1 MYAAPIGN
9 VDCCYLSVSPLI
21 LDSSSSAS
29 WSDCQHTS
37 TKDIAGQSAKV
48 QLDSCESKKMTPM
61 SSSMLLLTISSTIST
76 SSSTSSSCPTDV
88 PDTVCIANQFGVNQ
102 SEVEN
107 LNSFFL
113 IIMTLASLCSNMT
126 IDKFCLVTWQGVGGA
141 LLTMIDSS
149 HHHIETSFIAFF
161 WPGPWYMFYSQTKV
175 AEVVRSLGEVGK
187 TSAWLKA
194 IFQPNRTLLVIDMQ
208 VNSMRMAVIA
218 MIITF
223 GVMMMVMMIL

>member
-102 SEVEN
+102 SEVQN

-113 IIMTLASLCSNMT
+113 IIMTSLCN
-126 IDKFCLVTWQGVGGA
+126 
-141 LLTMIDSS
+141 
-149 HHHIETSFIAFF
+149 
-161 WPGPWYMFYSQTKV
+161 
-175 AEVVRSLGEVGK
+175 
-187 TSAWLKA
+187 
-194 IFQPNRTLLVIDMQ
+194 FQPMFKHDHWQVLSGYMTRGGWGAVDNDCLLP
-208 VNSMRMAVIA
+208 S
-218 MIITF
+218 
-223 GVMMMVMMIL
+223 